1 MLLELKK
8 IKKKKKNSFQQLH
21 CDTVLALHELIM
33 EIHKHEYGTKS
44 KEELET
50 QLKDSKTMQNLTFF
64 LLNQHFYVIN
74 LTLISDIFENNALQ

>member
-1 MLLELKK
+1 MLLELKQ
-8 IKKKKKNSFQQLH
+8 IKKKKSFQQLH

-50 QLKDSKTMQNLTFF
+50 QLKDSKTMQKVHLTFF
-64 LLNQHFYVIN
+64 LLMQHFYVIN
-74 LTLISDIFENNALQ
+74 FILISDIFENNALQ